1 MTNTVPAVLI
11 VDDEQETCDLLCEV
25 LGDQGY
31 VCQAVNSAEAAL
43 ATLKDHDFD
52 LALLDIRM
60 PGMSGLDLLEVMSHS
75 YRNTSVLMTTAV
87 NDTKTAVD
95 AMRRGAA
102 DYIVKPFPIDEVRAR
117 VAKVLRDKSLQGMKS
132 EETTKLGR
140 HEPGTP
146 HAVMDAIAVGVEAQ
160 VARYD
165 FHARIVSENTAEV
178 ARQMGISEKDIKA
191 WQVEQKERIA
201 VKETQLKWATGDL
214 KQQRRG
220 KRQPRE

>member
-25 LGDQGY
+25 LGEQGY
-31 VCQAVNSAEAAL
+31 ICQSVNSSEAAL
-43 ATLKDHDFD
+43 AILKDHDFD
-52 LALLDIRM
+52 LALLDIKM
-60 PGMSGLDLLEVMSHS
+60 PGMSGLDLLEIMTHS

-95 AMRRGAA
+95 AMRRGAV
-102 DYIVKPFPIDEVRAR
+102 DYIMKPFPIDEGSAR
-117 VAKVLRDKSLQGMKS
+117 VAKVLRDKSLQAMMSG
-132 EETTKLGR
+132 EAARLGR

-165 FHARIVSENTAEV
+165 LHARIVSENTAEV
-178 ARQMGISEKDIKA
+178 AKQMGLSDKDIKA
-191 WQVEQKERIA
+191 WQAEKNELSL

-214 KQQRRG
+214 KQQPRG
-220 KRQPRE
+220 KRHRRE